1 MSRTSGGGGGG
12 KVDESQGTP
21 WLPPGFR
28 FHPTDEELVTYYLH
42 NKVANT
48 NLSVGAITEVDLNKC
63 EPWDLPAKAKMGEK
77 EWYFFS
83 LRDRKYPTGM
93 RTNRAT
99 EAGYWKATGKDR
111 EVMNSRT
118 HRLVGMKKTLV
129 FYRGRAPKGEKTNWI
144 MHEYRIEGDSSSTSS
159 LIHSPKLSKDEW
171 VVCRIFQKSA
181 GGKKS
186 PMDCNRSSSYNTD
199 PQGRSSLPALL
210 ESPNLNSVGE
220 ESDTCLIDGSF
231 HPMDNGNNN
240 VVGGGSKSTCNSGG
254 WPMKMELNVNDALEN
269 LQAKNGNGGLL
280 RCNSFLL
287 DMLPIELGGTAPS
300 LKGMESVFGPKLA
313 RQETF
318 SLQQAQQIQQ
328 TLKYLEQQQQQ
339 QQRAM
344 RPCKAEPYGGE
355 EDDAQSSQRSS
366 LMESWVAESSGG
378 FENGAAAV
386 AGVAA
391 GGLPSLGNVSGVPEL
406 DTASMFRFTRGPLF
420 TEPPNHC
427 GDILGENLWAY

>member
-1 MSRTSGGGGGG
+1 MSRTSAASAGG
-12 KVDESQGTP
+12 KVEESQGAP

-28 FHPTDEELVTYYLH
+28 FHPTDEELVTYYLQ
-42 NKVANT
+42 NKVGNS
-48 NLSVGAITEVDLNKC
+48 NLNVQAITEVDLNKC

-118 HRLVGMKKTLV
+118 SRLVGMKKTLV

-144 MHEYRIEGDSSSTSS
+144 MHEYRIEGSESSAS
-159 LIHSPKLSKDEW
+159 LSHSPKLSKDEW

-181 GGKKS
+181 GGKKN
-186 PMDCNRSSSYNTD
+186 PMECNRSSSYSTD
-199 PQGRSSLPALL
+199 QGRSSLPALL

-231 HPMDNGNNN
+231 HPMDNHNL
-240 VVGGGSKSTCNSGG
+240 GGGSGSKSTWNSNG
-254 WPMKMELNVNDALEN
+254 WAMKLELNEALEN
-269 LQAKNGNGGLL
+269 LQAKNGNGALL

-300 LKGMESVFGPKLA
+300 MKGMESIFGPKLP

-318 SLQQAQQIQQ
+318 SLQQAQQLQSM
-328 TLKYLEQQQQQ
+328 TLKYLEQQQ
-339 QQRAM
+339 RAI

-366 LMESWVAESSGG
+366 MMESWVGESGG
-378 FENGAAAV
+378 GFVTGENGVAVPAGGVAV
-386 AGVAA
+386 AG
-391 GGLPSLGNVSGVPEL
+391 GLQSLGNGSGVSEL
-406 DTASMFRFTRGPLF
+406 DSGSMFRFNRGSLF
-420 TEPPNHC
+420 SEAPNPC
-427 GDILGENLWAY
+427 GDIVENLWAY